1 MGLLGIEGLS
11 ISFGGLV
18 VLSDVSLTVGVGE
31 IVGLIGPNG
40 AGKTTVFNILS
51 GLYAPSAGRA
61 VFDGVDLTRL
71 APHEIA
77 RRGIGRTFQN
87 TEVFRALSALDNV
100 LVGEHAP
107 PALQG
112 CSAAACG
119 LPAVRREEAAARER
133 ARALLARVGLSDVAE
148 VAAGS
153 LPLGSQKRLE
163 MARAL
168 AARPRLLLLDE
179 PAGGLNPTE
188 TRTLMDL
195 IRRLRDELA
204 LTIMLVEHDMELVM
218 SICDQVTVLHH
229 GRTIATGPPRDDRR
243 RPGGDR
249 GVPGNGRRRGAGLML
264 ELTDLSV
271 AYGQRRAL
279 HGVSLTVNSGEI
291 VTLLGANG
299 SGKSTTLRAI
309 SGLVRPSGGTIRWH
323 GRDLARSTADAIVV
337 GRHRPRSRRA
347 GHLRRVHRARE
358 PAGRRPH
365 RRGPRGPGPARGGLR
380 IVPRAGASA
389 AASSLAH
396 CPAASSRCWPSAGR
410 S

>member
-31 IVGLIGPNG
+31 IVGVIGPNG

-51 GLYAPSAGRA
+51 GLYAPSAGRV

-100 LVGEHAP
+100 LVGEHGH
-107 PALQG
+107 LRSG
-112 CSAAACG
+112 LLAAACG

-133 ARALLARVGLSDVAE
+133 ARALLERVGLSDVAE

-188 TRTLMDL
+188 THTLMDL

-204 LTIMLVEHDMELVM
+204 LTVMLVEHDMELVM

-229 GRTIATGPPRDDRR
+229 GRTIATGPPR
-243 RPGGDR
+243 
-249 GVPGNGRRRGAGLML
+249 
-264 ELTDLSV
+264 
-271 AYGQRRAL
+271 
-279 HGVSLTVNSGEI
+279 
-291 VTLLGANG
+291 
-299 SGKSTTLRAI
+299 
-309 SGLVRPSGGTIRWH
+309 TI
-323 GRDLARSTADAIVV
+323 AADAAVIEAYL
-337 GRHRPRSRRA
+337 GTA
-347 GHLRRVHRARE
+347 AD
-358 PAGRRPH
+358 A
-365 RRGPRGPGPARGGLR
+365 GPA
-380 IVPRAGASA
+380 
-389 AASSLAH
+389 
-396 CPAASSRCWPSAGR
+396 
-410 S
+410 